1 MSKYVKSYKVR
12 LNRDRSFDAFICD
25 YPKYVDIEQESETSV
40 SLKLMDEA
48 GKLHHVNFIARTE
61 LRQQDGL
68 TSNVFF
74 LDEPILDVHHEIE
87 EVAEKFSVTF
97 NMRLKA
103 MWCCMWFGTMPYR
116 VYEKKKHYR
125 RGYWKHLKLNWG
137 TVWMWLTHRKIGKSY
152 VDFENDTN
160 PSWKRVF
167 KNMFGGLRI

>member
-1 MSKYVKSYKVR
+1 MSKYVKSYK
-12 LNRDRSFDAFICD
+12 LKLDEDKSFGELICD
-25 YPKYVDIEQESETSV
+25 YPKYVDIEQADETSV
-40 SLKLMDEA
+40 SIKLMDEA

-68 TSNVFF
+68 TSTVCF

-87 EVAEKFSVTF
+87 EDAEKFSVTF

-137 TVWMWLTHRKIGKSY
+137 TVWMWLTHKKVTQSY
-152 VDFENDTN
+152 VDFEKQTN
-160 PSWKRVF
+160 TSWKRVF
-167 KNMFGGLRI
+167 INMFGGLR